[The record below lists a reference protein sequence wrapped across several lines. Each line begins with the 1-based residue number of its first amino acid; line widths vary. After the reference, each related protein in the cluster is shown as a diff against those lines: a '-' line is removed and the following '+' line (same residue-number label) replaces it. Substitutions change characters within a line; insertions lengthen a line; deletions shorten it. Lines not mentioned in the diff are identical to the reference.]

1 MVKKFSEIINENQTV
16 ILDDNRGGNA
26 FQTNKYGGKK
36 SIAYLNAVIKS
47 FIERVYGRFG
57 FRYPVR
63 GDNNFTH
70 FDMNINGKIINT
82 EYIAK
87 MVNNYTIFKTVIR
100 TFNLK
105 DEDSF
110 YHFMMNNL
118 NNIYHYDGDFFK
130 RESLPI
136 LINTTRNG
144 NRYETRAKEI
154 FQNYANSQNI
164 QISIQDPTLDEDI
177 NGVDFKFLHNGR
189 QFTVQVK
196 PYDQYEIVDSVVSDV
211 APNLPTGQFSKIINV
226 SSPGS
231 LSLDVDY
238 LILYNV
244 SNYIILRN
252 PSSNK
257 IEIRGKKYVTDSS
270 NIIKII

>member
-26 FQTNKYGGKK
+26 FQTNKYGGRK

-63 GDNNFTH
+63 GDNSFVH
-70 FDMNINGKIINT
+70 FDMNINGRVINT

-87 MVNNYTIFKTVIR
+87 MVNNYTIFKTAIR

-144 NRYETRAKEI
+144 NIYETRAKEI

-196 PYDQYEIVDSVVSDV
+196 PYDQYEVVDSAVSDV

-252 PSSNK
+252 PSSNR